1 MQNKIR
7 ITDSRT
13 IGANEPV
20 FIIAE
25 VGQNH
30 NGDMD
35 IARQLVDA
43 AVDAGADAVKFVK
56 RTIEDVLTREALAR
70 PYIGPQSFG
79 DTYGEHRRKLE
90 FSREQHQELADYC
103 HEKGIIYFGTPTDI
117 KAANM
122 FHDIGVPLYKIA
134 SRDLINV
141 PLIEHVAQLGSPVLL
156 STGMSSM
163 QDIEQAVKLIS
174 AHTDQLV
181 VLHCTSEYPCD
192 YEHVN
197 LNMIK
202 TLQNRFDIPIG
213 FSGHTIGIVMPVVAA
228 AMGAVVIEKH
238 ITIARHMKGTDH
250 AGSLEPYGFKK
261 MVRDIRNLEKAMGDG
276 VKQVYEAEL
285 AVKHKLGKSL
295 VAATA
300 LEAGTVINKEMLLVK
315 GPGTGISPMDT
326 YEVIGKKLRVAKNED
341 DILDWGD
348 FE

>member
-1 MQNKIR
+1 MPNQIQ
-7 ITDSRT
+7 ITDT
-13 IGANEPV
+13 HAIGANEPV

-30 NGDMD
+30 NGEME
-35 IARQLVDA
+35 IARKLIDA

-70 PYIGPQSFG
+70 PYVGPQSFG

-90 FSREQHQELADYC
+90 LSREQHQELADYC
-103 HEKGIIYFGTPTDI
+103 KTKDIIYFGTPTDI
-117 KAANM
+117 KAAEM
-122 FHDIGVPLYKIA
+122 FYDIGVPLFKIA

-141 PLIEHVAQLGSPVLL
+141 PLIEHVAQLNRPVLL

-163 QDIEQAVKLIS
+163 ADIERAVEIIS
-174 AHTDQLV
+174 RYNDQLA
-181 VLHCTSEYPCD
+181 VLHCTSEYPCEYD
-192 YEHVN
+192 HVN

-202 TLQNRFDIPIG
+202 TLKERFGIPIG

-228 AMGAVVIEKH
+228 ALGAVVIEKH

-261 MVRDIRNLEKAMGDG
+261 MVRDIRNLELAMGDG

-295 VAATA
+295 VASTD
-300 LEAGTVINKEMLLVK
+300 LEKGTIITKDMLLVK
-315 GPGTGISPMDT
+315 GPGTGISPMDI
-326 YEVIGKKLRVAKNED
+326 YDVIGKKLLVSKEAD
-341 DILDWGD
+341 GILDWRD
-348 FE
+348 LE